1 MIVYYVK
8 EAPMVKTSI
17 LILVCLFILSPFFVR
32 AGDDAFTEMDNS
44 NAVLTGKW
52 TKATSPRACDNSYSY
67 ARCTGT
73 DGISKQ
79 ARFDSTVYG
88 VTASSTGSY
97 SVYVHWAGHPNA
109 TTAAHYRI
117 FDGSTQVGA
126 CTTNQRVLTGE
137 WIYCD
142 TVQLTSGNPFS
153 VVLGNDCEGRKI
165 VIADAVRLVKT
176 DSGDPGPAGPTGPQ
190 GPTGLTG
197 GIGPAGA
204 TGPEG
209 PTGLTGGIGP
219 AGATGPEGTTGLTGA
234 TGPQGPQGDTGATG
248 ATGPQGPAAD
258 ITALQAQVTA
268 LTATVN
274 SQAVQIANLQQIT
287 QYMSVDN
294 STINGLAGPHVIFS
308 GANVHIE
315 SGAGATND
323 NGSLTGLGNLV
334 IGYNEMVF
342 NSSAQRGGSHNLIVG
357 PEHTYS
363 SYGGLVAGWY
373 NAVTAAFTSVSG
385 GEQNI
390 ASGGA
395 ASVCGGAGNLANG
408 NYASVSGGVSNT
420 ASGLYGSVS
429 GGGGNIA
436 SGIYASVSAGAGN
449 IASGNYGSVSGGGA
463 NTAVGEYASVS
474 GGQNNA
480 TQLPGEWI
488 GCSTVSGY

>member
-1 MIVYYVK
+1 
-8 EAPMVKTSI
+8 MVKTSI

>member
-1 MIVYYVK
+1 
-8 EAPMVKTSI
+8 MVKTSI
-17 LILVCLFILSPFFVR
+17 LILVCTFILSPFVVR

-52 TKATSPRACDNSYSY
+52 TKAANPRACDNSYSY

-117 FDGSTQVGA
+117 FDGSTRVGA

-142 TVQLTSGNPFS
+142 TVQLTSGNQFS
-153 VVLGNDCEGRKI
+153 VVLGNDCEARKI
-165 VIADAVRLVKT
+165 IIADAVRLVKL

-197 GIGPAGA
+197 ATGPAGP

-219 AGATGPEGTTGLTGA
+219 AGATGPQGPIGLTGGIGPAGPTGPEGPTGLTGA

-429 GGGGNIA
+429 GG
-436 SGIYASVSAGAGN
+436 AGN

>member
-1 MIVYYVK
+1 
-8 EAPMVKTSI
+8 
-17 LILVCLFILSPFFVR
+17 
-32 AGDDAFTEMDNS
+32 
-44 NAVLTGKW
+44 
-52 TKATSPRACDNSYSY
+52 
-67 ARCTGT
+67 
-73 DGISKQ
+73 
-79 ARFDSTVYG
+79 
-88 VTASSTGSY
+88 
-97 SVYVHWAGHPNA
+97 
-109 TTAAHYRI
+109 
-117 FDGSTQVGA
+117 
-126 CTTNQRVLTGE
+126 
-137 WIYCD
+137 
-142 TVQLTSGNPFS
+142 
-153 VVLGNDCEGRKI
+153 
-165 VIADAVRLVKT
+165 
-176 DSGDPGPAGPTGPQ
+176 
-190 GPTGLTG
+190 
-197 GIGPAGA
+197 
-204 TGPEG
+204 
-209 PTGLTGGIGP
+209 
-219 AGATGPEGTTGLTGA
+219 
-234 TGPQGPQGDTGATG
+234 
-248 ATGPQGPAAD
+248 
-258 ITALQAQVTA
+258 

>member
-1 MIVYYVK
+1 
-8 EAPMVKTSI
+8 MVKTCI
-17 LILVCLFILSPFFVR
+17 LILVCLFILSPFVVR

-52 TKATSPRACDNSYSY
+52 TKAANPRACNNSYSY

-73 DGISKQ
+73 DSISTQ
-79 ARFDSTVYG
+79 ARFDSAVYR

-97 SVYVHWAGHPNA
+97 SVYVHWAEHPSA
-109 TTAAHYRI
+109 TTVAHYRI
-117 FDGSTQVGA
+117 FDGSTQVGV
-126 CTTNQRVLTGE
+126 CTTNQSVLTGE

-153 VVLGNDCEGRKI
+153 VVLGNDCEARKI

-176 DSGDPGPAGPTGPQ
+176 DSGDPGPAGPTGP
-190 GPTGLTG
+190 
-197 GIGPAGA
+197 
-204 TGPEG
+204 EG

-219 AGATGPEGTTGLTGA
+219 AGATGPQGPIGLTGSTGPAGATGPQGPIGLTGA

-248 ATGPQGPAAD
+248 ATGSPGAAPD
-258 ITALQAQVTA
+258 MSALQAQVAA

-274 SQAVQIANLQQIT
+274 NQAVQIANLQQIT

-294 STINGLAGPHVIFS
+294 STLNGLAGPHVIFS

-342 NSSAQRGGSHNLIVG
+342 NTSALRGGSHNLIVG
-357 PEHTYS
+357 PEHTYT

-395 ASVCGGAGNLANG
+395 ASVCGGSGNLANG
-408 NYASVSGGVSNT
+408 NYSSVSGGVSNT

-429 GGGGNIA
+429 GG
-436 SGIYASVSAGAGN
+436 AGN
-449 IASGNYGSVSGGGA
+449 IAYGMYGSVSGGAA